1 MWFHWNGNQFKGMKE
16 SIMKRI
22 VVLALAVLTAGI
34 YGALPETA
42 HAAEFNIRLSTYLSP
57 NMAGPIKEIG
67 KDLEV
72 MSNGRIKVT
81 AFAGGELV
89 SSSDSLKAVKSGVI
103 QIAHGSGYH
112 WSESKFAPIEA
123 GMPMTWASAVEADAL
138 WDQLGF
144 FDIIKKGYDELGV
157 HYLGPAYMA
166 PYAITTKKPVKS
178 IEDLKKMKIRASTGP
193 AKMFAKLGIST
204 VYMKPE
210 ELYLALSTG
219 TLDGV
224 LYGGAIE
231 YKELS
236 FPEVAPYYC
245 STFILNP
252 ITDAFIINKKFYA
265 KLPADLKRIVD
276 LSFYKAR
283 WNYYIWVMAQ
293 EYETRKAFYPGKVT
307 TLSATDVEKLTE
319 AAQIIWDEEAK
330 GSPLNEKLVNILK
343 NFLRSAGRLK

>member
-1 MWFHWNGNQFKGMKE
+1 
-16 SIMKRI
+16 MKRI
-22 VVLALAVLTAGI
+22 WALGLALLMVGSLGVL
-34 YGALPETA
+34 PNNVD
-42 HAAEFNIRLSTYLSP
+42 AAEFNIKMSTYLSP
-57 NMAGPIKEIG
+57 NMAGPIKTLG
-67 KDLEV
+67 QNLEA

-81 AFAGGELV
+81 VFSGGELV
-89 SSSDSLKAVKSGVI
+89 SSSDSLKAVKAGTI

-144 FDIIKKGYDELGV
+144 FEIIKEGYDELGV
-157 HYLGPAYMA
+157 HYLGPAWMA
-166 PYAITTKKPVKS
+166 PYAITTKKPVNS
-178 IEDLKKMKIRASTGP
+178 IEDLQKMKIRASTGP

-219 TLDGV
+219 QIDGV

-252 ITDAFIINKKFYA
+252 ITDAFIVNKKFYA
-265 KLPADLKRIVD
+265 KLPDDLKKIVD

-283 WNYYIWVMAQ
+283 WSYYIWVMAQ
-293 EYETRKAFYPGKVT
+293 EYKTRKEFYPGKVT
-307 TLSATDVEKLTE
+307 TLSNSDVEKLTE

-330 GSPLNEKLVNILK
+330 GSPLNAKLVNTLK
-343 NFLRSAGRLK
+343 DFLRSAGRLK